1 MGRFKIMALL
11 WKMRA
16 LLAFPGIEDTVA
28 LRNWVLNALGLLDE
42 AADMT
47 ETEADDMVVDALEK
61 VVNNDAAWDGLC
73 SILAYL
79 QDKQDD
85 EIELL
90 TSGTL
95 KVGGDLDVP
104 HVAEAIGEK
113 VGIDPVTII
122 SLVMMALKALRWF
135 RENRR
140 R

>member
-28 LRNWVLNALGLLDE
+28 LRDWVLNALGLLDE

-79 QDKQDD
+79 QDKPDD
-85 EIELL
+85 EIEML
-90 TSGTL
+90 TSGAF
-95 KVGGDLDVP
+95 KVGGDLDVT